1 MNNFLFNDFFT
12 QIIAAYKG
20 GSEFIKRLIVGGF
33 ALAVIGGLTKLVGSL
48 AAFDPVIIERV
59 SASLAISGFVVLFA
73 VFVYQ
78 SAEDQTRNR
87 EKYIEVEERAKSNP
101 NETQASWDLARIKLE
116 SYIDR
121 NLKQVRSIYILTLI
135 VMLAGFSLIGFGVY
149 TVLVEPND
157 LYAGVI
163 SSVSGVLVNFLG
175 ATFLV
180 IYKST
185 MEQASSYVAM
195 LERINAVGMSVQV
208 LDKLETTDQSLKD
221 KSIADLSQ
229 QLLKL
234 YQKA

>member
-1 MNNFLFNDFFT
+1 
-12 QIIAAYKG
+12 
-20 GSEFIKRLIVGGF
+20 
-33 ALAVIGGLTKLVGSL
+33 
-48 AAFDPVIIERV
+48 
-59 SASLAISGFVVLFA
+59 
-73 VFVYQ
+73 
-78 SAEDQTRNR
+78 
-87 EKYIEVEERAKSNP
+87 
-101 NETQASWDLARIKLE
+101 
-116 SYIDR
+116 
-121 NLKQVRSIYILTLI
+121 
-135 VMLAGFSLIGFGVY
+135 MLAGFSLIGFGVY